1 MLRSLEQTYGYT
13 LPVCLVL
20 FGLVA
25 EWGLIGLVN

>member
-1 MLRSLEQTYGYT
+1 MLRSLEQSYGYT

-20 FGLVA
+20 FGLIA